1 VRGGNAGSMCFGDAA
16 LPKGLYC
23 GIIRSW
29 MRKGFTLVEMLIVVV
44 VLVTL
49 MTMVFRLGSI
59 GSTSSRRTVTISRL
73 QRLENCL
80 SGYYA
85 AFGTYPPVAQHGSRN
100 PWLTVSMH
108 GIQNT
113 KGQEN
118 RSIFGW
124 DAEKF
129 RRDEGQSQEY
139 AAWRQVEAACKS
151 QPVDCKFPY
160 PKGYSEFIAAKSE
173 QLKMA
178 AEESTTISDER
189 KAVLMAGFDD
199 GVTSNPGRFSDYQ
212 NESDWREVQLFKFGL
227 MSYLLPRY
235 LVMMTSDP
243 ELNLYDN
250 YDQWTSNNGTEGDN
264 MPSNALTGRRFSDW
278 RAVCENAISE
288 KKTDIATVANIP
300 SQAVCAR
307 WMANLEGIVT
317 TPHSLSV
324 FGVPIS
330 RANGEAFSL
339 NGIEIFVPG
348 GFDNDGSGAAG
359 QYVLDSCSVSDGWEN
374 EFYYYSPAPYQTY
387 VLWSAGPNGRTF
399 PPWISREELDSAAN
413 KCIGAWTEDDI
424 IGMSH

>member
-1 VRGGNAGSMCFGDAA
+1 
-16 LPKGLYC
+16 
-23 GIIRSW
+23 

-59 GSTSSRRTVTISRL
+59 GGSSARRNATVARL

-100 PWLTVSMH
+100 PWLRVSDH

-113 KGQEN
+113 TGQEN
-118 RSIFGW
+118 KDIFGW
-124 DAEKF
+124 DADKF
-129 RRDEGQSQEY
+129 RRGEGQTAEY
-139 AAWRQVEAACKS
+139 AAWEQVRAACNS

-160 PKGYSEFIAAKSE
+160 PENFNDFIDAKSE
-173 QLKMA
+173 QLKME
-178 AEESTTISDER
+178 AEESTDISEKR

-199 GVTSNPGRFSDYQ
+199 GVSRNIGRFSSYQ
-212 NESDWREVQLFKFGL
+212 DESDWREVQLFKFGL

-235 LVMMTSDP
+235 LVMMNSDP
-243 ELNLYDN
+243 SIYRDFT
-250 YDQWTSNNGTEGDN
+250 QWTSNNEI
-264 MPSNALTGRRFSDW
+264 PCNALTGLAFADWNQVCNKATSNQKSDL
-278 RAVCENAISE
+278 
-288 KKTDIATVANIP
+288 ATVANIP

-324 FGVPIS
+324 FGVS
-330 RANGEAFSL
+330 LRRDSGDAFSISSL
-339 NGIEIFVPG
+339 EIYSPG
-348 GFDNDGSGAAG
+348 GFDNDSTAG
-359 QYVLDSCSVSDGWEN
+359 QYVLDSCTVLDGWEN
-374 EFYYYSPAPYQTY
+374 EFFYYSPAPYQSY

-413 KCIGAWTEDDI
+413 KCIGAWIEDDI